1 MTKMGVYMRIIIG
14 HNNCEMECPATL
26 EYARQITEADAL
38 QSLIRIMLVR
48 RVKGLQS
55 GGVVKILP
63 DWSMVIYPPY
73 QGLSNP
79 LLEAIQ
85 NLFTLRPIDPFV
97 VFGLKKLISCYL
109 YAKNKFFV

>member
-26 EYARQITEADAL
+26 EYARQITEADAP
-38 QSLIRIMLVR
+38 QSLIRIILVR
-48 RVKGLQS
+48 RVKDLQS